1 MYVQCVHVCLCASCF
16 MDHFDV
22 VSLFGQKFVT
32 RAIRIMEWIANMDLS
47 GYQNQSG
54 LTAIINRLEVV
65 QSASNC
71 IKLQ

>member
-1 MYVQCVHVCLCASCF
+1 MN
-16 MDHFDV
+16 HFDA
-22 VSLFGQKFVT
+22 VSVFDQKFVT

-65 QSASNC
+65 
-71 IKLQ
+71 